1 MWSQEMG
8 KKLRKGGGKTLK
20 RKIKYTQKK
29 SKVFLRKMR
38 LKGSGCWLW
47 FPPSLSNYLHVEEPS
62 GQERRLGL
70 LTSAYWGPRHLPRP
84 TLPRA
89 VIRHRGEILPTFLFV
104 TPSTTRSWLL
114 CDTDRGLRRLWGR
127 HLGKQVWVKAFRS
140 YTAPHDKVYRK
151 ICSHLTKN
159 IPNCHFE
166 GFPSFKSHLQKN
178 STKLKIPLRFY
189 SKYKRWYLRLKD
201 QH

>member
-8 KKLRKGGGKTLK
+8 KKLRKGGGKMLK

-47 FPPSLSNYLHVEEPS
+47 FPPSLPNYLHVEEPS
-62 GQERRLGL
+62 GQERRPGL

-89 VIRHRGEILPTFLFV
+89 VDQAPWRNSSYFSLCNPIYYKKLAPLWHWQGPKEALRAPPWQTGVSEVIQVLYSPTWQSV
-104 TPSTTRSWLL
+104 QENLL
-114 CDTDRGLRRLWGR
+114 
-127 HLGKQVWVKAFRS
+127 
-140 YTAPHDKVYRK
+140 
-151 ICSHLTKN
+151 
-159 IPNCHFE
+159 
-166 GFPSFKSHLQKN
+166 SFNKKH
-178 STKLKIPLRFY
+178 TKLSFRRISLIQEPLAEKFY
-189 SKYKRWYLRLKD
+189 QTKD
-201 QH
+201 SIKWGFIVSIRDDI